1 MTHLDRSRRIGT
13 AQSPIDGILAELHAR
28 FGSLMDGHL
37 ADYIPE
43 LAKADPNHFG
53 IVIATA
59 DGGLYRVGD
68 VDAAFTIQSIS
79 KAFVY
84 GLALEDWGRDTVL
97 SKVGVEPSGDAFNSI
112 IFDAKANRPF
122 NPMVNAGAIAT
133 TALIKGGNGL
143 DRLDRI
149 IDMFRRYTGRDLAVD
164 HKVFLSEKA
173 TGHRNR
179 AIAHLELNSGMIDE
193 RVDEHLDLYFQ
204 QCSILVTCRDLAVMA
219 ATLANGGVNPL
230 TGERA
235 IAQEHVKNVVAVMNS
250 CGMYDY
256 SGEWGYRI
264 GLPAKSGVGGGIIA
278 VLPGRLGIGVFSPLL
293 DARGNSLRGIKV
305 CKQLSE
311 RFGINMFDVRPSRLS
326 AVRRQYDGIAVG
338 SKRIRNERERQALA
352 TCQGRVAVFE
362 MQGDLRFTTVEQ
374 VVRKISSLP
383 AQVSHLILD
392 CRRIGQVEPSGGDL
406 ILALTQKQQ
415 EAGRQVRLA
424 HLWPG
429 HDGFDRLAAA
439 GLDPAVMLS
448 DIDQA
453 LEWAEGALLNEAGA
467 EAGHDAVPLERMDLF
482 AGLAPAGLNLVSDI
496 LEESRL
502 PAGSVI
508 FHEGAP
514 ATQVYLLSRG
524 VVGVHVG
531 LEQGRSRRLA
541 TLSPGLCFGE
551 MALLDGL
558 PRSAEV
564 RAETDVKVL
573 SLDIARLHVL
583 AAEHPEIHAAILM
596 NLARELTRRLRA
608 ANEEIRTWE

>member
-1 MTHLDRSRRIGT
+1 MTHYAKQT
-13 AQSPIDGILAELHAR
+13 AAGPATSPIDGILAELHER
-28 FGSLMDGHL
+28 FGPLLDGHL

-53 IVIATA
+53 IVIVTA
-59 DGGLYRVGD
+59 DGGLYAIGNSETP
-68 VDAAFTIQSIS
+68 FTIQSIS

-84 GLALEDWGRDTVL
+84 GLALEDCGRDAVL

-112 IFDAKANRPF
+112 IFDEKANRPF

-133 TALIKGGNGL
+133 TALIKGEGGL
-143 DRLDRI
+143 HRLERI
-149 IDMFRRYTGRDLAVD
+149 LDMFRRYTGRSLPVD

-179 AIAHLELNSGMIDE
+179 AIAHLELNFGMIDE

-235 IAQEHVKNVVAVMNS
+235 IAQDYVKNVVAVMNS

-278 VLPGRLGIGVFSPLL
+278 VLPGRMGIGVFSPPL
-293 DARGNSLRGIKV
+293 DARGNSVRGIKV
-305 CKQLSE
+305 CEHLSE

-326 AVRRQYDGIAVG
+326 AVRRQYDGVSVG
-338 SKRIRNERERQALA
+338 SKRIRNEKERQALA
-352 TCQGRVAVFE
+352 NCQGRVTVFE
-362 MQGDLRFTTVEQ
+362 IQGDLRFTTVEQ
-374 VVRKISSLP
+374 LVRQVSALP
-383 AQVSHLILD
+383 TCVSHLILD
-392 CRRIGQVEPSGGDL
+392 CRRIGQVEASGGDL
-406 ILALTQKQQ
+406 ILALAQRQRD
-415 EAGRQVRLA
+415 AGRQVRLA

-429 HDGFDRLAAA
+429 RDAFERLRSAGIDGNL
-439 GLDPAVMLS
+439 MLP
-448 DIDQA
+448 DVDHA
-453 LEWAEGALLNEAGA
+453 LEWAERELLAEAEA
-467 EAGHDAVPLERMDLF
+467 EAGHDLVPLTQMDLF
-482 AGLAPAGLNLVSDI
+482 SGLDASALALLSPI
-496 LEESRL
+496 LEESRH

-508 FHEGAP
+508 FHEGEP
-514 ATQVYLLSRG
+514 ATQVHLLSCG

-531 LEQGRSRRLA
+531 LDQDRSRRLA

-564 RAETDVKVL
+564 RAETDVVIQ
-573 SLDIARLHVL
+573 SLDIAKLHAL
-583 AAEHPEIHAAILM
+583 SAGHPEIHAAILM